1 MAKKTQNV
9 VAEEVKAEPVVTE
22 EVKPEDVKAEEVK
35 PEDVKAEPAKAK
47 TEKVA
52 KFTKKQFV
60 TSRKFAKH
68 KDLVNAL
75 LDDKKTYSIKEVEDV
90 INNFLFKKK

>member
-9 VAEEVKAEPVVTE
+9 GTEEVKAETVVTE
-22 EVKPEDVKAEEVK
+22 EVKPEEVK
-35 PEDVKAEPAKAK
+35 PEEVKAEKAK
-47 TEKVA
+47 TEKVS

-68 KDLVNAL
+68 KDLVNVL

>member
-22 EVKPEDVKAEEVK
+22 EAKAEEVK
-35 PEDVKAEPAKAK
+35 PEEVKPAEAK

-75 LDDKKTYSIKEVEDV
+75 LDDKKTYSIKQVEDV

>member
-22 EVKPEDVKAEEVK
+22 EAKAEEVK
-35 PEDVKAEPAKAK
+35 PEEVKAEEVKPAKAK

-75 LDDKKTYSIKEVEDV
+75 LDDEKTYSIKEVEDV

>member
-22 EVKPEDVKAEEVK
+22 EAKAEEVK
-35 PEDVKAEPAKAK
+35 PEEVKAEEVKPAKAK